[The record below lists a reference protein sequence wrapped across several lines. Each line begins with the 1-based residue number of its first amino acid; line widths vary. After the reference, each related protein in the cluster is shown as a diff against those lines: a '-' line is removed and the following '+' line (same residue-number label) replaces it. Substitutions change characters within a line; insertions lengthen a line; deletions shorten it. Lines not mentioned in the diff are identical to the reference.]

1 MLEINDKNTLYF
13 LRSFFF
19 DKDRDSY
26 LKLME
31 DVCNADIQI
40 FKTDQCQKH
49 IISHKNWTNKYCE
62 FITLNDIN

>member
-1 MLEINDKNTLYF
+1 
-13 LRSFFF
+13 
-19 DKDRDSY
+19 
-26 LKLME
+26 ME

-49 IISHKNWTNKYCE
+49 ITSDKNWTNKYCE